1 MGFLVGGAA
10 WRRVRTALAGV
21 VALVTVVGVLGALTE
36 SPSASAPKG
45 GPGPITLTFAG
56 QVIGDEGLSDFV
68 DPYPPIEGG
77 VARVYTVPT
86 GYRLVIESVYADLFE
101 RWSGTQTGRSGAAA
115 SVNTW
120 YDLGDQCAYPGFQRN
135 YGIPLTEPVVQTSE
149 ESERRRTGNLPGP
162 IYVEGGRSVNGN
174 VFSPNGDSEL
184 FAHIVAHGYLEP
196 TSSNPSVPVCDQP

>member
-1 MGFLVGGAA
+1 MVLFVRGFE
-10 WRRVRTALAGV
+10 WRGVRRTLAGV
-21 VALVTVVGVLGALTE
+21 IALLTVVGVLGALTG
-36 SPSASAPKG
+36 SSGAAAPNG
-45 GPGPITLTFAG
+45 GPRPMTLTFAG
-56 QVIGDEGLSDFV
+56 QVIGDEGLSGFV

-77 VARVYTVPT
+77 TARVYTVPT

-120 YDLGDQCAYPGFQRN
+120 YDLGDECAYPGYQRN

-149 ESERRRTGNLPGP
+149 ETERRRTGNLPGP

-184 FAHIVAHGYLEP
+184 FTHIVAHGYLEP
-196 TSSNPSVPVCDQP
+196 TSSNPSVPVCGQP